1 VKDDLARRS
10 IKFLARLRYLTDL
23 KITRFILRLKGQ
35 PRYRLKGQCNRCGAC
50 CETPMIQMYWPLFQL
65 RSARWLMRLWHGKIN
80 GFVWIGD
87 DKKSH
92 SLIFRCE
99 HWDPETKQCDSYG
112 SRPGM
117 CRDYPRPLLYHP
129 TPGFL
134 EGCGYY
140 AQHKNASNIRARLEG
155 MNLPEGQRKYLED
168 KLHAR
173 SEVDR

>member
-117 CRDYPRPLLYHP
+117 CRTIPVLCCIIPHRAFWRAAVTTPSIKTLP
-129 TPGFL
+129 TSAPVWKG
-134 EGCGYY
+134 
-140 AQHKNASNIRARLEG
+140 
-155 MNLPEGQRKYLED
+155 
-168 KLHAR
+168 
-173 SEVDR
+173 